1 MKPKLLLAPRQGH
14 HGKSRR
20 TACGRVQSAVRSNAK
35 HDARLCVRRE
45 DLAQHIGSTR
55 PSGNSGHLATTG
67 EVARNSVE
75 DRSLIGVLSL
85 AGAPSLIDRNP
96 LNRKAQNLEIVR
108 SLTKDRS
115 RIGDPNLDSA
125 LQVGV
130 RQKQST
136 KNDQR
141 AGTSHGSHHRRRA
154 PTYVLHPHPH
164 RLLHR
169 HLRSRY
175 LQRSRGRKRK
185 CQKERHHLPLIYQ
198 TPRLLLKRRLQ
209 HKRMALRRRFSQCR
223 NVHLALRTRR
233 PCLKRKKQSRPRSD
247 QFTLL

>member
-1 MKPKLLLAPRQGH
+1 MPKLLLAPRQGH
-14 HGKSRR
+14 QEKSRR
-20 TACGRVQSAVRSNAK
+20 TACGRVRSAVRSNAK

-75 DRSLIGVLSL
+75 GRSLIDVLSL
-85 AGAPSLIDRNP
+85 ASAPSLIDRNP
-96 LNRKAQNLEIVR
+96 HNRKPQNLEIVR
-108 SLTKDRS
+108 SLTRDRS

-125 LQVGV
+125 LH

-136 KNDQR
+136 KNDRR
-141 AGTSHGSHHRRRA
+141 AGTGHGSHHRRRA
-154 PTYVLHPHPH
+154 PTYALHPHPH

-169 HLRSRY
+169 HLRSHY

-209 HKRMALRRRFSQCR
+209 HKRMVLRRRFSQCR

-233 PCLKRKKQSRPRSD
+233 PCLKRKKQSCPPSD